1 VHATSRLRSGSPK
14 DGSGENLETST
25 ERLPPQLLALVRK
38 LEGKPDTPL
47 EAKGEDAA
55 RRGINELVILR
66 GFQLFERI
74 AASVHNAFN
83 RVIAS
88 RADKQLLLVTKTVI
102 PMRTASCQVRPLAAM
117 RAHWS
122 IDCAKAWR
130 LQLLIR
136 HVPNPMQAIAWECGW
151 R

>member
-1 VHATSRLRSGSPK
+1 MIGLFLFAAVGGAPIFV
-14 DGSGENLETST
+14 
-25 ERLPPQLLALVRK
+25 LAAV
-38 LEGKPDTPL
+38 
-47 EAKGEDAA
+47 
-55 RRGINELVILR
+55 NEVVILR

-102 PMRTASCQVRPLAAM
+102 RMWTASCQVRPLAAM

-130 LQLLIR
+130 PQLLIR
-136 HVPNPMQAIAWECGW
+136 HAPNPMPAIAWECGW